1 MSDKLVEIAERWKT
15 AYEVWSRKDMQGHE
29 IVTSTAVQLIKELS
43 AAEAKLPC
51 GHHVS
56 MEQEVN
62 DQKYCDFCYRLD
74 CLQKAEA
81 RVRELEQWREKYF
94 QIERA
99 HSNAVDKIGEL
110 TARIMLR
117 ERELAERGADKSR
130 AESKVKEIRAAYDR
144 TSQEAH
150 DAGLKKEEL
159 RAENASLREQVSRLE
174 QWIARTTHGSE
185 QKKRSNH
192 AERMDLDQ

>member
-81 RVRELEQWREKYF
+81 QVRELEQALEE
-94 QIERA
+94 ER
-99 HSNAVDKIGEL
+99 
-110 TARIMLR
+110 T
-117 ERELAERGADKSR
+117 
-130 AESKVKEIRAAYDR
+130 
-144 TSQEAH
+144 
-150 DAGLKKEEL
+150 
-159 RAENASLREQVSRLE
+159 
-174 QWIARTTHGSE
+174 GSYTP
-185 QKKRSNH
+185 Q
-192 AERMDLDQ
+192 AL

>member
-1 MSDKLVEIAERWKT
+1 MSDKPIKIAERWKT

-29 IVTSTAVQLIKELS
+29 VVTSTAVQLIKELS

-81 RVRELEQWREKYF
+81 RMRELEKDRDVADGF
-94 QIERA
+94 L
-99 HSNAVDKIGEL
+99 NV
-110 TARIMLR
+110 
-117 ERELAERGADKSR
+117 ERENH
-130 AESKVKEIRAAYDR
+130 KVSI
-144 TSQEAH
+144 
-150 DAGLKKEEL
+150 EEW
-159 RAENASLREQVSRLE
+159 RKCEQENASLREQVSRLE